1 MPNVG
6 LCLSLQI
13 VIESVRDDGVVIL
26 YGLLSSLNAQIGISD
41 LLFRGVK
48 LHGFLLSTYLA
59 QLSPGET
66 IDLFGH
72 AISLLSERVIDPLIG
87 EKYSLD
93 QVKDA
98 VKKSLVTHCLPILM
112 SQNTSCFFELFW

>member
-13 VIESVRDDGVVIL
+13 VIESVRDDGTVIL
-26 YGLLSSLNAQIGISD
+26 YGLLSSLNSEVGISD

-48 LHGFLLSTYLA
+48 LQGFFLGTYAA
-59 QLSPGET
+59 QLSPSET

-72 AISLLSERVIDPLIG
+72 TISLLSERVIDPLIG
-87 EKYSLD
+87 GKYTLD

-98 VKKSLVTHCLPILM
+98 VKKSLVML
-112 SQNTSCFFELFW
+112 SY

>member
-13 VIESVRDDGVVIL
+13 VIESVRDDGMVIL
-26 YGLLSSLNAQIGISD
+26 YGLLSSVNAEIGIAD

-48 LHGFLLSTYLA
+48 VQGFLLSPYLA

-66 IDLFGH
+66 IDLMGH
-72 AISLLSERVIDPLIG
+72 TINLLSERVIDPLIG
-87 EKYSLD
+87 EKYTLD

-98 VKKSLVTHCLPILM
+98 VKKSLVML
-112 SQNTSCFFELFW
+112 S